1 MRTSK
6 MRREIELKK
15 GWVFTGRDGKA
26 VKVDLPHTWNAVDG
40 QDGGNDY
47 YRGTCHYSTTFAAP
61 DFDSKTQRVYL
72 EFQGVNS
79 SAEVE
84 LNGQKV
90 MSHDGGYSTF
100 RADVTEFLTKENK
113 LEVAVD
119 NSVNDRVYPQKADF
133 TFYGGIYRDVL
144 LRIVS
149 NEHFEMDYYGG
160 DGVMVTPTVE
170 GKDGKVH
177 VESFHKCQSSSNFD

>member
-79 SAEVE
+79 SAEV
-84 LNGQKV
+84 
-90 MSHDGGYSTF
+90 DGF
-100 RADVTEFLTKENK
+100 RT
-113 LEVAVD
+113 
-119 NSVNDRVYPQKADF
+119 Y
-133 TFYGGIYRDVL
+133 VL
-144 LRIVS
+144 LELQELKLTVYYL
-149 NEHFEMDYYGG
+149 EHGEHP
-160 DGVMVTPTVE
+160 V
-170 GKDGKVH
+170 
-177 VESFHKCQSSSNFD
+177 FD

>member
-61 DFDSKTQRVYL
+61 DLTARPREYIWS
-72 EFQGVNS
+72 
-79 SAEVE
+79 
-84 LNGQKV
+84 
-90 MSHDGGYSTF
+90 F
-100 RADVTEFLTKENK
+100 RE
-113 LEVAVD
+113 
-119 NSVNDRVYPQKADF
+119 
-133 TFYGGIYRDVL
+133 
-144 LRIVS
+144 
-149 NEHFEMDYYGG
+149 
-160 DGVMVTPTVE
+160 
-170 GKDGKVH
+170 
-177 VESFHKCQSSSNFD
+177 

>member
-100 RADVTEFLTKENK
+100 RADVTEFFNK
-113 LEVAVD
+113 KKT
-119 NSVNDRVYPQKADF
+119 S
-133 TFYGGIYRDVL
+133 
-144 LRIVS
+144 
-149 NEHFEMDYYGG
+149 
-160 DGVMVTPTVE
+160 
-170 GKDGKVH
+170 
-177 VESFHKCQSSSNFD
+177 